1 MRHGSCYLRGLAILL
16 LGICFAE
23 TPLCAAV
30 TIDTTTLVRAYL
42 ESQLS
47 DLNGREIEH
56 PNLVKLYANRNYQPL
71 WTNETSSTPEA
82 HQLLERITA
91 SSSHGLNPEVYQLSE
106 IRKRFQSSE
115 VVARA
120 ELDLL
125 LTRALQDY
133 NEDLQ
138 IGTLIP
144 RDVDPRWF
152 VGQKYDSILS
162 KLERAL
168 AENFFTDLLNSI
180 EPRYP
185 GYNNLRSALARYQTL
200 WGKGGWPRI
209 ELQGDS
215 LKLGHRHPV
224 VALLRIRLALTEDYR
239 RPFIVSEIFD
249 NDLADAIRHF
259 QKRHGLKVDGRVGP
273 ATLAAMNIP
282 VSERIQQI
290 LVNMERWR
298 WEPTQLEARHILVN
312 MASFT
317 MEVVEDQQAAISM
330 KVIVGKPD
338 RSTPAFSQA
347 MTHMILNPYWNVPRS
362 IAIRD
367 ILPRIR
373 RDPTYLDSQQFH
385 LFRSDDEQTVEID
398 PTRIDWND
406 LDTNNF
412 PYLLRQDPGP
422 HNALGRIK
430 FIIPNKFSI
439 YLHDTPQRH
448 LFQKEV
454 RSFSSGCVRLEKPLE
469 LARYLLNYEQGW
481 DKEKIMGLLG
491 SQHRKVVKLQKPV
504 PVHIVYRT
512 VWVNQGNVLNFRKD
526 VYDRNALLRKAFLD
540 YPSST

>member
-1 MRHGSCYLRGLAILL
+1 MRNENCYLRCLVILT
-16 LGICFAE
+16 LGIWFAV
-23 TPLCAAV
+23 TPLCGAV

-47 DLNGREIEH
+47 DLNGREPEH
-56 PNLVKLYANRNYQPL
+56 PDLVKLYANRNYQPL
-71 WTNETSSTPEA
+71 WTNEASVTPQA
-82 HQLLERITA
+82 LQLLERITA
-91 SSSHGLNPEVYQLSE
+91 SPSHGLNPEVYQLSE
-106 IRKRFQSSE
+106 IRKRFKNSE

-120 ELDLL
+120 ELDLM
-125 LTRALQDY
+125 LTRALQNY

-144 RDVDPRWF
+144 HDVDPRWF
-152 VGQKYDSILS
+152 VGQKYNSILP

-168 AENFFTDLLNSI
+168 AENSFTNLLNGI

-185 GYNNLRSALARYQTL
+185 GYNNLRSALASYQTL
-200 WGKGGWPRI
+200 WGKGGWPHI

-215 LKLGHRHPV
+215 LELGRRHPAV
-224 VALLRIRLALTEDYR
+224 PLLRIRLALTEDYR
-239 RPFIVSEIFD
+239 RPFIASEIFD
-249 NDLADAIRHF
+249 NDLADAIRFF

-273 ATLAAMNIP
+273 ATLTALNIP

-298 WEPTQLEARHILVN
+298 WEPTQMETRHILVN

-317 MEVVEDQQAAISM
+317 LEVVEDQQATISM
-330 KVIVGKPD
+330 KVIVGKPG

-347 MTHMILNPYWNVPRS
+347 MTHIILNPYWNVPRS

-373 RDPTYLDSQQFH
+373 RDPTYLDRQQFH

-398 PTRIDWND
+398 STRIDWSN
-406 LDTNNF
+406 LDTTNF

-422 HNALGRIK
+422 QNALGRIK
-430 FIIPNKFSI
+430 FMLPNKFSI

-469 LARYLLNYEQGW
+469 LARHLLDYEQGW
-481 DKEKIMGLLG
+481 DKEKISGLLG

-526 VYDRNALLRKAFLD
+526 VYDRNLLLRKAFLE

>member
-1 MRHGSCYLRGLAILL
+1 MRHGSRYLCGLAILI
-16 LGICFAE
+16 LGSCFAV
-23 TPLCAAV
+23 TPLCGAV

-42 ESQLS
+42 ESHLS
-47 DLNGREIEH
+47 DLNGRELDH
-56 PNLVKLYANRNYQPL
+56 PDLVKFYANRNYQPL
-71 WTNETSSTPEA
+71 WTNETSATPKA

-91 SSSHGLNPEVYQLSE
+91 SPTHGLNPEVYQLSE
-106 IRKRFQSSE
+106 IRERFQSSE

-125 LTRALQDY
+125 LTKALQDY

-144 RDVDPRWF
+144 HDVDPRWF
-152 VGQKYDSILS
+152 VGQKDNSILP

-168 AENFFTDLLNSI
+168 TENSFTSLLNSI

-185 GYNNLRSALARYQTL
+185 GYNNLRSALSNYQTL
-200 WGKGGWPRI
+200 WEKGGWPHI
-209 ELQGDS
+209 ELQGEPP
-215 LKLGHRHPV
+215 KLGHRHQV
-224 VALLRIRLALTEDYR
+224 VPLLRIRLALTEDYR
-239 RPFIVSEIFD
+239 RPFIASEIFN
-249 NDLADAIRHF
+249 NDLANAIRHF

-273 ATLAAMNIP
+273 ATLAALNIP

-317 MEVVEDQQAAISM
+317 LEVVEDQQAALSM
-330 KVIVGKPD
+330 KVIVGKPS

-347 MTHMILNPYWNVPRS
+347 ITHMVLNPYWNVPRS

-367 ILPRIR
+367 ILPRVR
-373 RDPTYLDSQQFH
+373 RDPTYLDRQQFH
-385 LFRSDDEQTVEID
+385 LFRSDNEQTVEID
-398 PTRIDWND
+398 PNRIDWND
-406 LDTNNF
+406 LAPNNF

-430 FIIPNKFSI
+430 FILPNKFSI

-469 LARYLLNYEQGW
+469 LARHLLNYEQDW

-512 VWVNQGNVLNFRKD
+512 AWVNQGNVLNFRKD
-526 VYDRNALLRKAFLD
+526 IYDRNALLRKAFLD
-540 YPSST
+540 YSSST